1 MDIKVYFTLINN
13 GDPWYPDAYEHQIMQ
28 SNNTLESFLS
38 SYKSEYKYK
47 IKNEQDIV
55 KKEING
61 LLGFNDFEYIF
72 KIDKRYFELQ
82 KGIVNIQRVNTD
94 SFINTV
100 IIDEDIKYN
109 ITMED
114 ILKHKDESK
123 REDYY
128 LLKEFK
134 KEELNVLEGVKP
146 NITVEVNL
154 EELLNIHRVIDKINY
169 IRGSGGRRGNNF
181 YVKLFMKDLIRKEGL
196 NGY

>member
-1 MDIKVYFTLINN
+1 M
-13 GDPWYPDAYEHQIMQ
+13 
-28 SNNTLESFLS
+28 
-38 SYKSEYKYK
+38 
-47 IKNEQDIV
+47 
-55 KKEING
+55 
-61 LLGFNDFEYIF
+61 LGFNDLEYIF

-94 SFINTV
+94 SFINTILV
-100 IIDEDIKYN
+100 DEDIKYN

-134 KEELNVLEGVKP
+134 KEELNVLEGIKP

-169 IRGSGGRRGNNF
+169 IRGSIGRRGSNF